1 MHPPDTPQ
9 YKRAAQELVRLLNI
23 PLTQGLGVRAESV
36 AESRR
41 LSDEVL
47 EILSVVLADGQ
58 TSLADYLG
66 SRASRR

>member
-1 MHPPDTPQ
+1 MQPPDTPQ
-9 YKRAAQELVRLLNI
+9 YKRAAQELVRVLNI
-23 PLTQGLGVRAESV
+23 PLTQSLGVRAESV

-47 EILSVVLADGQ
+47 EILSVALADGQ

-66 SRASRR
+66 SRASRT